1 MKSKVADITVTQ
13 FPEHGILCI
22 KTGWGGFK
30 QEWRTGKLGPNRY
43 IPFIL

>member
-13 FPEHGILCI
+13 FTEYGILCI

-30 QEWRTGKLGPNRY
+30 HVCFEQEWRTGKLDP
-43 IPFIL
+43 